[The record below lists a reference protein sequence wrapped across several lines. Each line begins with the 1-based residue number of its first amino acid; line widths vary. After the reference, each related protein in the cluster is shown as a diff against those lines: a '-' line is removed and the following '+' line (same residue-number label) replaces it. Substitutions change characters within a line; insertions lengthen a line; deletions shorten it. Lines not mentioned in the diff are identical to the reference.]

1 MIFVKCMD
9 LYELKRYAIDLE
21 MQCEGVGTSVLSVS
35 SDEILSYFKVWQ
47 NDKFLCIRFKGN
59 KASLSEELSYI
70 KLPKRTYGRFIVY
83 KGNCESTI
91 AEFVEVQ
98 MAIGDVF
105 SDEECDP
112 LLGWI
117 GNSDENCIEFELI
130 TKIYDKSDI
139 SNKMVFN
146 SLFEVLIH
154 DMNIEKDKSLC
165 ASLEKAPKKITG
177 NKIVINMQGMT
188 RSSFLMSLKKE
199 QFEKN
204 IYEYTGKK
212 IKLQIV

>member
-9 LYELKRYAIDLE
+9 LSELKRYAIELE
-21 MQCEGVGTSVLSVS
+21 MQCEGIGASVLSVS
-35 SDEILSYFKVWQ
+35 SDEMLSYFKVWQ
-47 NDKFLCIRFKGN
+47 NDKFLVVKFKGD
-59 KASLSEELSYI
+59 KESLVEELNYI

-98 MAIGDVF
+98 TIISDVF
-105 SDEECDP
+105 SDDEWNP

-117 GNSDENCIEFELI
+117 GNSNENCIEFELI
-130 TKIYDKSDI
+130 TKIYDKSDV
-139 SNKMVFN
+139 SDKMVFN
-146 SLFEVLIH
+146 SLFEAIIH
-154 DMNIEKDKSLC
+154 DMGMEKDKSFC
-165 ASLEKAPKKITG
+165 ASIEKASKRITD
-177 NKIVINMQGMT
+177 NKIELNMQGMT
-188 RSSFLMSLKKE
+188 RDSFLMSLKKE

-212 IKLQIV
+212 ITLQII